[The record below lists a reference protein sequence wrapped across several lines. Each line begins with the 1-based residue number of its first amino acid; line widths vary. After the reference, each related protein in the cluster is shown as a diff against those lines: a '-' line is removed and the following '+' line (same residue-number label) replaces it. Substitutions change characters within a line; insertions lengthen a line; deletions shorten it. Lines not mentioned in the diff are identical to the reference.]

1 MKPPKLRSIPLSGVP
16 GLGPKSA
23 EVARIWVTDHK
34 GSTVLIDA
42 GVLSDA
48 EMFGVLMAD
57 TIDHAA
63 RAHAAALGITVE
75 QAAALIWRGVDKA
88 RLSTNA
94 DNVADTHPSGR
105 LN

>member
-1 MKPPKLRSIPLSGVP
+1 MKPRKLRSIPVTGIAS
-16 GLGPKSA
+16 LGAESA
-23 EVARIWVTDHK
+23 EVARIWITNRK

-57 TIDHAA
+57 VIDHAA
-63 RAHAAALGITVE
+63 KAHAAALGMTEE
-75 QAAALIWRGVDKA
+75 QAAVLIWRGVDRTRSA
-88 RLSTNA
+88 IDAT
-94 DNVADTHPSGR
+94 NVADTHPFAK

>member
-1 MKPPKLRSIPLSGVP
+1 MKPPKLRSIPLASAS

-23 EVARIWVTDHK
+23 EVARIWITDRK

-57 TIDHAA
+57 TI
-63 RAHAAALGITVE
+63 AHAAKAHAAVLGITEE
-75 QAAALIWRGVDKA
+75 QAAALIWRGVDTA
-88 RLSTNA
+88 RATIDPDSVVDTNP
-94 DNVADTHPSGR
+94 NGR